1 MLVEPSPKQLEDTI
15 TRRTGGAAVADAVGT
30 HPAAE
35 ELEAMLG
42 LSEEIGALP
51 SQGPAGDARSRIR
64 EIFLQGGE
72 THRVAWVHSHALRF
86 RPAKHPLP
94 AHGIRWGLV
103 VAVALLL
110 ALAAGITLALAAQL
124 AEPDS
129 SLYPLKLNTERLL
142 VAVNRAPA
150 GRAAV
155 HLEVSNQRFRDA
167 ESMAAVG
174 KGNLSVAAM
183 RAYYDQLRLAG
194 SDLAAAKQDASWKSV
209 RDQFDKAEAKPIDEI
224 LLQLRNTRQTAALS
238 DVKALA
244 DKFAADRKNID
255 AKLHMA
261 APPGNGGQP
270 QPLPSGAQPQPGGVN
285 P

>member
-1 MLVEPSPKQLEDTI
+1 MLVEPSPKQLEATI
-15 TRRTGGAAVADAVGT
+15 TRRTGGAGVADAVGI

-42 LSEEIGALP
+42 LSEEIAALP
-51 SQGPAGDARSRIR
+51 AKGPGADARSRVR

-72 THRVAWVHSHALRF
+72 THRVAWVHSHHLPLKR
-86 RPAKHPLP
+86 AKHPLP
-94 AHGIRWGLV
+94 THGIRWGLV
-103 VAVALLL
+103 VGVAVLL

-155 HLEVSNQRFRDA
+155 HLELSNQRFRDA

-194 SDLAAAKQDASWKSV
+194 SDLAAAKHDASWKGV

-224 LLQLRNTRQTAALS
+224 LTQLQNTKQTAALS
-238 DVKALA
+238 GIKALA
-244 DKFAADRKNID
+244 DQFAADRKSID
-255 AKLHMA
+255 ARLSPP
-261 APPGNGGQP
+261 APAPKGGEP